1 MATCREAILKTLE
14 ESGKPLRAS
23 EIAQAI
29 NVSRSYARGD
39 GQPLP
44 PYQVYAVAYQN
55 DDLFEIK
62 EGRIG
67 VGPRRRT
74 GQPSPLPQQK
84 HNRII
89 VCSAGAHFVAG
100 ELSRQGWVVALVA
113 KGVVSVDL
121 LAKLHQSR
129 ALSIQVKSRTSV
141 SPYSWRLGA
150 PPRPS
155 DCDFY
160 VFVDLQDEGKRPLY
174 FVVPTVEALRLW
186 SCQQIRTEDVRRYA
200 DDWNQLYMEAERSS
214 APGQRASAGPLN
226 HAVSVPALDPEPGSE
241 VSASPHP
248 VICCETE

>member
-29 NVSRSYARGD
+29 NACRSYARGD

-62 EGRIG
+62 DGRIG

-74 GQPSPLPQQK
+74 GQASPLPQQK
-84 HNRII
+84 YNRII

-129 ALSIQVKSRTSV
+129 ALSIQVKSRTSA
-141 SPYSWRLGA
+141 SQYAWRLGA

-155 DCDFY
+155 ECDFY
-160 VFVDLQDEGKRPLY
+160 VFVDLQDEGKRPQY
-174 FVVPTVEALRLW
+174 FVVPTAEALRLW
-186 SCQQIRTEDVRRYA
+186 SCQQIRTEDVRKYA

-214 APGQRASAGPLN
+214 PNARRVIADPHER
-226 HAVSVPALDPEPGSE
+226 AVSAPVLDPQPGE
-241 VSASPHP
+241 EAPAAP
-248 VICCETE
+248 QAAICCGTD